1 MDGPKVPR
9 GTLGFVEKIVSD
21 RLSMKPIF
29 FLVLSHAVQP
39 PTGAPTIPTKTMI
52 TKAGPKVLYIVD
64 LFSVHGAPPGNS
76 LGQNVTNPLCDVLP
90 EGFFSNVPPG
100 QDEIR
105 KPSPI
110 RADED

>member
-1 MDGPKVPR
+1 
-9 GTLGFVEKIVSD
+9 
-21 RLSMKPIF
+21 
-29 FLVLSHAVQP
+29 
-39 PTGAPTIPTKTMI
+39 MI
-52 TKAGPKVLYIVD
+52 TIDGPKVLYSFDFI
-64 LFSVHGAPPGNS
+64 SVHGAPRENS